1 MRLFKYISMVA
12 ALVLAAGCSDER
24 IDGPNG
30 PVDEGDML
38 SLNLSVNIGEMGQA
52 PTRAFGDTPD
62 YQGLHLYVAEF
73 DDKGGPLDGNVLTNV
88 YEAEEETLNDDGD
101 IHFKL
106 TVTKSDQPKVL
117 HLIAVPNDLKLD
129 IPYGLE
135 GQVIPSLTVEGGK
148 DAYWARVPL
157 PKGYGSEQKDG
168 DLLKWQTD
176 PNLQGYLTHV
186 PMLRNFAKVTMTTA
200 PGVDNFTLTGFVVL
214 NRASKGTVAPWD
226 SQNTNQPFP
235 AFSDGFTPKSYS
247 EMTYSGYCPVNPGV
261 DGSIIDKSA
270 DAADF
275 TTDAKYLYE
284 RPASSLYNTVVIF
297 CGTKNGVQGTRYY
310 KLDIG
315 KTDSNM
321 IFEYY
326 NILRNFD
333 YQIRL
338 TSVDGNGYATPEEAL
353 SGVVQNNFSF
363 DINTAQ
369 MLNIS
374 NGKEMLWVNQ
384 TTFVVND
391 PNNTEFTF
399 RYRFMPDVSKQ
410 GQYDNSNLKF
420 YTEVDGK
427 QELGILKGS
436 VIKNVGIP
444 TGPDAEGYSS
454 IKITTAAPVKGK
466 AETTSFIIID
476 PTSGL
481 ARTINVVVSNPWEYE
496 DIFEYA
502 GTYNTRAQFYN
513 EKYPIKWDE
522 WENAVGTAQG
532 SAFTLFFVIPNDIPQ
547 SMFPLEFVAES
558 RGQNFENNKIGTLF
572 VRTGDSFFPETDGT
586 RKKAIQ
592 YVKTVTYA
600 DYMSELS
607 LTNPTGTLVW
617 NKDST
622 AIQHRIRMRF
632 LTIKNLNA
640 GDGTPDNP
648 AYVGTVRVYNKY
660 FKTSSGSDYL
670 DYKITVKN
678 FKKEPWLWGMTS
690 ETEPTNPTGN

>member
-24 IDGPNG
+24 LDGPNG

-38 SLNLSVNIGEMGQA
+38 TLNLSVNIGEMGTA
-52 PTRAFGDTPD
+52 STRAFGNTPD
-62 YQGLHLYVAEF
+62 YEGLHLYVAEF

-88 YEAEEETLNDDGD
+88 YDAEEETLNSDGD

-186 PMLRNFAKVTMTTA
+186 PMLRNFAKVSMTDKDVPTDD
-200 PGVDNFTLTGFVVL
+200 GFTLTGFVVL
-214 NRASKGTVAPWD
+214 NRASAGTIAPWD
-226 SQNTNQPFP
+226 SQNQSFP
-235 AFSDGFTPKSYS
+235 AFSDGSTPKGYS

-284 RPASSLYNTVVIF
+284 RPVSSLDNTVVIF

-333 YQIRL
+333 YQINL
-338 TSVDGNGYATPEEAL
+338 TGVKGNGYATIDEAMR
-353 SGVVQNNFSF
+353 GVVQNNFSF

-399 RYRFMPDVSKQ
+399 KYRFLPNVANQTAYNNGQLRFSQNGGNLTTNIQSDDIIKSVSEI
-410 GQYDNSNLKF
+410 
-420 YTEVDGK
+420 TA
-427 QELGILKGS
+427 
-436 VIKNVGIP
+436 
-444 TGPDAEGYSS
+444 AEDGYSS
-454 IKITTAAPVKGK
+454 ITVKTIAPSSDNIAKQ
-466 AETTSFIIID
+466 TSFIIID

-481 ARTINVVVSNPWEYE
+481 ARTINVIVRKPWVYE
-496 DIFEYA
+496 GIEEWA
-502 GTYNTRAQFYN
+502 GTYNTREQFYN
-513 EKYPIKWDE
+513 TEYARKDE
-522 WENAVGTAQG
+522 WKDAVGAEQG
-532 SAFTLFFVIPNDIPQ
+532 SAFTILFNLQPNIPQ
-547 SMFPLEFVAES
+547 AMFPLEFVAES

-572 VRTGDSFFPETDGT
+572 VRSGKSLFNTGTEDKT
-586 RKKAIQ
+586 AIQ
-592 YVKTVTYA
+592 YVKTITYA
-600 DYMSELS
+600 DYMSELT
-607 LTNPTGTLVW
+607 LKNPTGTIV
-617 NKDST
+617 KDPT
-622 AIQHRIRMRF
+622 TGEQHHRVRMRF

-678 FKKEPWLWGMTS
+678 FTKAPWLWDMTS
-690 ETEPTNPTGN
+690 EEEPSNAK